1 MNFSR
6 PSLGLGFIGLNLS
19 AYILDNN
26 LVGNTYIC
34 KNEYDM
40 RVQSILLS
48 LTMVLAFISCG
59 TQKATVS
66 STDEGPIIQTKF
78 LGVEFGDS
86 PFRVY
91 NRISHYRPVKSND
104 GSYTVTDQDFGG
116 YSWHFVQMQFVE
128 KMLYIVNFQQEY
140 LYESAAN
147 DRFDSIYQMLRM
159 KYGDMK
165 PTSNGN
171 GFSFTDAH
179 KNMVTI
185 TVHPGTSKGGQDFWY
200 CDLTYYWGDG
210 ALLTYMK
217 SLNEI

>member
-1 MNFSR
+1 MMNFSR

-78 LGVEFGDS
+78 LGGSSLVTLLSVSIIAS
-86 PFRVY
+86 PT
-91 NRISHYRPVKSND
+91 IGLSN
-104 GSYTVTDQDFGG
+104 
-116 YSWHFVQMQFVE
+116 
-128 KMLYIVNFQQEY
+128 
-140 LYESAAN
+140 
-147 DRFDSIYQMLRM
+147 
-159 KYGDMK
+159 
-165 PTSNGN
+165 PT
-171 GFSFTDAH
+171 TAP
-179 KNMVTI
+179 I
-185 TVHPGTSKGGQDFWY
+185 P
-200 CDLTYYWGDG
+200 
-210 ALLTYMK
+210 
-217 SLNEI
+217 